1 MSHGVSLWNLNGVVS
16 MREEMLVFAVY
27 AKAIGADGYGL
38 TIDIGDV
45 PLDVARKIAREVGER
60 FDEAAENVEE
70 TE

>member
-1 MSHGVSLWNLNGVVS
+1 MSHGVLPWNLNGVVS

-27 AKAIGADGYGL
+27 AKATGTDGYGL
-38 TIDIGDV
+38 TIDIGNV